1 MFRFNLTALLL
12 FSGLVSIF
20 AQAQVNIKITD
31 ATTKESILGVT
42 IMDKGKVIA
51 ITDTAGVAVISLP
64 KGQHELTCSSVGYES
79 QQLEVACPYQGILEV
94 SLQTASNELEEVS
107 VVASTRNNQ
116 AIESSPMK
124 VEVLGKE
131 ELEEENTVKPANI
144 GSLLSDI
151 SGVQIQQ
158 SSPVSGNSNVRIQGL
173 DGRYTQILRDGMPLF
188 DGFSGGFGILSIPPL
203 DLKQLELI
211 KGSASTLYGG
221 GAIGG
226 LINIIS
232 RTPSDKQYGVL
243 TVNQTTLG
251 ETNTNAFFS
260 KRFKKVGYTFFAAYT
275 NQAAVDVNKD
285 GFSDLAQL
293 GAVIF
298 HPRLF
303 WYLTDKTTITLGY
316 NGTFERRNG
325 GDMNV
330 ISGKPDVNHL
340 YFEKNTTSRNSEEL
354 MLQSNLS
361 NGAKLDFKNSI
372 SSFDRN
378 ITTNSHNFIGNQ
390 TNYFSELSVMY
401 PWQKNSLVAGINL
414 TGDQFSKSSLSDP
427 IQLPNFSNTIVGGFA
442 QGTWN
447 IQDKVVLEAGVRNDY
462 HLQFGNFVL
471 PRLALFY
478 RINPSWATRAGV
490 GMGYKTPNPF
500 APQLVEYDIEK
511 IQMTNNLT
519 PEKSVGYNF
528 EFNYKKVWDDG
539 TKIFINQAFFL
550 TQLDNPIVANEDLI
564 SGNVSFSNQ
573 SKPVI
578 SKGADTYIRTV
589 LLDWELYLGY
599 TFTLA
604 ERTYLSTNQFMP
616 ITPKHR
622 FAFTLVKDFDQI
634 GLRFGAEGSYVGSQY
649 RMDGS
654 LTPGYYFIAALVEKK
669 LGKHISIVL
678 NAENLLDFRQSSV
691 ESQMYT
697 GTISH
702 PTFNALW
709 APIDGRVI
717 NLAIKYQL

>member
-1 MFRFNLTALLL
+1 MYRIQLMLL
-12 FSGLVSIF
+12 FTLLTLASIKG
-20 AQAQVNIKITD
+20 QELTKIKVTD
-31 ATTKESILGVT
+31 ETSKESIIGANLLEN
-42 IMDKGKVIA
+42 GKVVA
-51 ITDTAGVAVISLP
+51 ITDTSGMATISLS
-64 KGQHELTCSSVGYES
+64 KGEHQLTCSSVGYET
-79 QQLEVACPYQGILEV
+79 QKLEVVFPYHGILKV
-94 SLQTASNELEEVS
+94 SLQTASNELEEIS

-116 AIESSPMK
+116 AIENSPMK

-226 LINIIS
+226 LVNIIS
-232 RTPSDKQYGVL
+232 RTPSEKQYGVL
-243 TVNQTTLG
+243 TINQTTLG

-260 KRFKKVGYTFFAAYT
+260 RRFKKIGYTFFGAYT
-275 NQAAVDVNKD
+275 NQGAVDVNKD

-303 WYLTDKTTITLGY
+303 WYVSEKTTITLGY

-330 ISGKPDVNHL
+330 INGKPDAIHL

-354 MLQSNLS
+354 MLQSNFQ
-361 NGAKLDFKNSI
+361 NGGKLEFKNSI

-378 ITTNSHNFIGNQ
+378 ITTNTHLFVGNQ
-390 TNYFSELSVMY
+390 TNYFSELSFMY
-401 PWQKNSLVAGINL
+401 PWQKNSLVAGLNL
-414 TGDQFSKSSLSDP
+414 TGDQFSKSSLSYP
-427 IQLPNFSNTIVGGFA
+427 IQLPNFSNTVVGAFS

-447 IQDKVVLEAGVRNDY
+447 IQDKLILEGGLRNDY
-462 HLQFGNFVL
+462 HFQYGNFVL
-471 PRLALFY
+471 PRIALFY
-478 RINPSWATRAGV
+478 RINPNWATRAGM

-511 IQMTNNLT
+511 IQMTTNLT

-550 TQLDNPIVANEDLI
+550 TQLDHPIVANEDMTT
-564 SGNVSFSNQ
+564 GNVSFSNQ

-589 LLDWELYLGY
+589 LYEWELYLGY
-599 TFTLA
+599 TFTMA

-622 FAFTLVKDFDQI
+622 FAFTLVKDFNAI
-634 GLRFGAEGSYVGSQY
+634 GLRFGAEGSYFGSQY
-649 RMDGS
+649 RMDGT
-654 LTPGYYFIAALVEKK
+654 LTPGYYFVAALVEKK
-669 LGKHISIVL
+669 IGKHVSIVL
-678 NAENLLDFRQSSV
+678 NAENLLDFRQNSV
-691 ESQMYT
+691 ESKMYT

-709 APIDGRVI
+709 APIDGRVV
-717 NLAIKYQL
+717 NVAIKYQL